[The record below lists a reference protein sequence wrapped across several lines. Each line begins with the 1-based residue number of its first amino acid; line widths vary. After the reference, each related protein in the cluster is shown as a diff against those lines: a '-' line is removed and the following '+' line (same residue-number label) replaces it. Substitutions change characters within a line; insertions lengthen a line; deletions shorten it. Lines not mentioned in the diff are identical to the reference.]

1 MATMTIFRTAQR
13 AAALQEWL
21 QAKSKRVSLLC
32 GEDFTNGEVLLTAL
46 VCLAFLVICALSA
59 QATEGGAL

>member
-1 MATMTIFRTAQR
+1 MVTTITSRTAQR

-32 GEDFTNGEVLLTAL
+32 GEEFTNGEVLLTAL
-46 VCLAFLVICALSA
+46 ACLAFLVILALAGGSM
-59 QATEGGAL
+59 EGGAR